1 MVTDKKK
8 IEPLCEQATCTII
21 GAAIE
26 HHGEQGNRLCGAPR
40 QNAWRAG
47 ANSVYPDDSCR
58 GVSALRTKNKEKT
71 AYMFL
76 DSVLELEY

>member
-26 HHGEQGNRLCGAPR
+26 HHGEQDNRLCGAPR
-40 QNAWRAG
+40 TLRLRVENQEQRKNDLHVFG
-47 ANSVYPDDSCR
+47 
-58 GVSALRTKNKEKT
+58 LRTGT
-71 AYMFL
+71 
-76 DSVLELEY
+76 